1 MMELN
6 CTMITIDLIQVKI
19 LSKTLKNGTY
29 LSNCWTKLCYYPNV
43 RVKSYSIFK
52 RWYQMFTP
60 ISLLVLFVFATK
72 QCRKKM
78 QIH

>member
-6 CTMITIDLIQVKI
+6 CIMIPIDLIQVKI
-19 LSKTLKNGTY
+19 LSKTLKNGTR
-29 LSNCWTKLCYYPNV
+29 LSNCWTKLCYCPNV
-43 RVKSYSIFK
+43 RAKFYSIFK

-72 QCRKKM
+72 YYRQKM
-78 QIH
+78 QFH